1 MRDWTK
7 PLRKAYYT
15 TLVNQVFIE
24 SAPVAVW
31 QEKLPEDEP
40 AGLYIV
46 IGDTIGNNISP
57 MDRFVGDVLVNIEV
71 IAMGQSEIGDY
82 VDDMTDQVKQ
92 LILPTRTTSG
102 LTPQAGFQF
111 SSVRWDNDNDIPVLQ
126 TPSGYIKRKIIR
138 YRQNIVD
145 NN

>member
-46 IGDTIGNNISP
+46 IGDTLANNESTF
-57 MDRFVGDVLVNIEV
+57 DKWGFEVLLNLEV
-71 IAMGQSEIGDY
+71 VALGQSEVGDF
-82 VDDMTDQVKQ
+82 VDDMVDQVKQ
-92 LILPTRTTSG
+92 LIFLSRTTFG
-102 LTPQAGFQF
+102 ITPPAGFNI
-111 SSVRWDNDNDIPVLQ
+111 SRIYLDGENDIPVLK
-126 TPSGYIKRKIIR
+126 TETGYIKRKILRFHHLI
-138 YRQNIVD
+138 ID

>member
-46 IGDTIGNNISP
+46 IGDTLANNESTF
-57 MDRFVGDVLVNIEV
+57 DKWGFEVLLNLEV
-71 IAMGQSEIGDY
+71 VALGQSEVGDF
-82 VDDMTDQVKQ
+82 VDDMVDQVKQ
-92 LILPTRTTSG
+92 LIFLSRTTFG
-102 LTPQAGFQF
+102 ITPPAGFNISRIF
-111 SSVRWDNDNDIPVLQ
+111 IDGENDIPVLQ
-126 TPSGYIKRKIIR
+126 TATGYIKRKILRFHHLI
-138 YRQNIVD
+138 ID